1 MSSGRP
7 KAPSERVSRGVA
19 TALGALPLNALSRLA
34 GRLAAAH
41 LPGPVLRTAIRGFGG
56 VFGVDFDEAR
66 DPVGSFESF
75 QDFFT
80 RRLRDG
86 ARPIDPDPRAFVSPC
101 DGAWGAAGT
110 IRDGTLLQ
118 VKGRPYALAAL
129 VGDEAAAKRLEGGV
143 FATLY
148 LSPRDYHRFHA
159 PCAVEVVSGVHLPG
173 RLWPV
178 NGIGLRG
185 VDGLFAENER
195 ICAWMRPPGSRL
207 SPPLCLVAVGATLV
221 GSVKVAFD
229 HELGT
234 NLPGADPM
242 QRRYEPPVRFER
254 GEEWGRF
261 EFGSTIVVLA
271 APGFASLDA
280 RAPGTALRL
289 GTRIGTLA

>member
-1 MSSGRP
+1 MSSEPG
-7 KAPSERVSRGVA
+7 ERVARGAAAV
-19 TALGALPLNALSRLA
+19 LGALPVEALSRLA
-34 GRLAAAH
+34 GRLAAAR
-41 LPGPVLRTAIRGFGG
+41 LPGPVLRAAIRGFGG
-56 VFGVDFDEAR
+56 VFGVDFAEAR
-66 DPVGSFESF
+66 DPVGSFQSF

-86 ARPIDPDPRAFVSPC
+86 ARPVDPDPRAFVSPC

-110 IRDGTLLQ
+110 IRDGMLLQ

-129 VGDEAAAKRLEGGV
+129 LGDEAAAKHLEGGA

-159 PCAVEVVSGVHLPG
+159 PCSVEVVSAAHLPG

-195 ICAWMRPPGSRL
+195 ICAWMRPPGSSV

-229 HELGT
+229 DALTT
-234 NLPGADPM
+234 NVPGAGVI

-271 APGFASLDA
+271 APSFAALDA